1 MVCTMVWC
9 TMMYVCTMVYV
20 CTMPMADLGLI
31 LRLLLSFLVPFY
43 FPFGPSLRGL
53 IVPFSCR
60 QERNYCRTLL
70 LPVFLLLL
78 WRKKKEQEKV
88 TCTLDCNVW

>member
-9 TMMYVCTMVYV
+9 TMMYVGTMVYV

-43 FPFGPSLRGL
+43 FPFWSKPARPNCSFFLSTGKELLQNSVTSC
-53 IVPFSCR
+53 VPVTF
-60 QERNYCRTLL
+60 
-70 LPVFLLLL
+70 VA
-78 WRKKKEQEKV
+78 KKKGTGKSNV
-88 TCTLDCNVW
+88 HPRCTRK